1 MLSVGRGD
9 ARATVMTAAI
19 YTPVIAPAAA
29 AATTAAPGADSAGAG
44 ARARARD
51 GLPETIHTA
60 TDPPESVQGEFKDII
75 DAACF

>member
-1 MLSVGRGD
+1 VLSVGRGD

-29 AATTAAPGADSAGAG
+29 AATTAAPGADAAG
-44 ARARARD
+44 ARARD

>member
-1 MLSVGRGD
+1 VLSVGRGD

-29 AATTAAPGADSAGAG
+29 AATTAAPGADAAGAG
-44 ARARARD
+44 ARARD

>member
-29 AATTAAPGADSAGAG
+29 AATTAAPGAAGAG

>member
-1 MLSVGRGD
+1 VLSVGRGD

-19 YTPVIAPAAA
+19 YTPVIAPAA

-60 TDPPESVQGEFKDII
+60 TDPPD
-75 DAACF
+75 

>member
-1 MLSVGRGD
+1 
-9 ARATVMTAAI
+9 MTAAI

-29 AATTAAPGADSAGAG
+29 AATTAAPGAAGAG

>member
-1 MLSVGRGD
+1 VLSVGRGD

-29 AATTAAPGADSAGAG
+29 AATTAAPGADAAGAG
-44 ARARARD
+44 ARD

>member
-29 AATTAAPGADSAGAG
+29 AATTAAPGAAG
-44 ARARARD
+44 ARARD